1 MVVPFWGSCLAS
13 YKVIPKKELVWSLWV
28 TLTEVVPQPARESQ
42 ERQKAEM
49 EGPCEIC
56 TDSTNIDILL
66 L

>member
-49 EGPCEIC
+49 EGPCEI
-56 TDSTNIDILL
+56 LY
-66 L
+66 